1 LIKILLVKKLC
12 SVVLAITLGASLS
25 LKILPTASAVTVTPQ
40 SLASKINKSG
50 LGCKKITDKTAMLF
64 SGTKANCEAQ
74 GEKVSIEVYPEKYWK
89 DALKMACA
97 FGIGFIAVSNNKSW
111 MVSAES
117 RATAKKL
124 VKPLG
129 GKLTVFC
136 NSKNIINEKKTEPN
150 SPEPV
155 SSSSPSPSPSP
166 SASPAVA
173 VAGSWAKPFDWSAT
187 IKESGFKYQL
197 LGFQTGQTA
206 AVCTKEAKYLEE
218 NPYEFG
224 AEIDGDLCPQS
235 ESVYSESEAKTNEY
249 AVLTLDYTNE
259 GKEISYPGK
268 YSLAFKIADSQ
279 GKIFEPVLV
288 TYRNSKSLEIN
299 VVPGG
304 KVTTTVYFKLPKT
317 FKNEGSRIEVELF
330 SLLTGKFY
338 WSIL

>member
-1 LIKILLVKKLC
+1 MKKLF
-12 SVVLAITLGASLS
+12 SLVLALTLGASLG
-25 LKILPTASAVTVTPQ
+25 LIILPPASAVTITPQ
-40 SLASKINKSG
+40 SLASKINKAG

-64 SGTKANCEAQ
+64 SGTRVNCEAL
-74 GEKVSIEVYPEKYWK
+74 GEKISIEIYPEKYWK
-89 DALKMACA
+89 EALKIACS
-97 FGIGFIAVSNNKSW
+97 FDIGFIAVSNNKSW

-129 GKLTVFC
+129 GKLKVFC
-136 NSKNIINEKKTEPN
+136 NSKNIINEKKTDSN
-150 SPEPV
+150 TSDPV
-155 SSSSPSPSPSP
+155 ASPSPSPSP
-166 SASPAVA
+166 SAIPAA
-173 VAGSWAKPFDWSAT
+173 PVAGSWANPFDWSAT

-197 LGFQTGQTA
+197 LGFQTGRTV
-206 AVCTKEAKYLEE
+206 AVCAKEAKYLEE

-235 ESVYSESEAKTNEY
+235 QSQYSENEAKTSEY
-249 AVLTLDYTNE
+249 AVLTLEYTNE

-279 GKIFEPVLV
+279 GKIYEPVLV

-317 FKNEGSRIEVELF
+317 FKNEGSRLEVELF